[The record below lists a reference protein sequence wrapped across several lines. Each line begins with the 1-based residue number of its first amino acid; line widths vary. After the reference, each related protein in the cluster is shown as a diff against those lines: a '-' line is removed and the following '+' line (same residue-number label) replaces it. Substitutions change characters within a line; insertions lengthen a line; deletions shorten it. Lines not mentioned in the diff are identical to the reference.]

1 MKKVGIILVFSCCFY
16 FAFTGCY
23 NKKADLV
30 SPECKTTDS
39 VSLKNDLTPIM
50 EANCF
55 NCHSAVNAPV
65 LGGSYNLEDYPT
77 VSEYVTSGYLIAT
90 IKHVTMY
97 IIQNNT
103 GNDTARISPSL
114 FMPKNGGMLSECEIN
129 KFIIW
134 GQQGAPNN

>member
-1 MKKVGIILVFSCCFY
+1 MKKIGIILLFSYCFY

-23 NKKADLV
+23 NKQADLV
-30 SPECKTTDS
+30 SPECNTDS

-50 EANCF
+50 EVHCF

-65 LGGSYNLEDYPT
+65 LGDSYNLQDYST
-77 VSEYVTSGYLIAT
+77 VSVYVTSGYLIAT
-90 IKHVTMY
+90 IKHDTAY
-97 IIQNNT
+97 TFQDSAGIH
-103 GNDTARISPSL
+103 TARIPPSV

-134 GQQGAPNN
+134 GQQGALNN